1 MKVAFLTAIVFLNLA
16 HSSLAAA
23 SAIEIT
29 FDGLKVLL
37 EKGNGKVGATRLEV
51 EASKDRQGV
60 LLRSFMP
67 SVELYGAQESF
78 KLGQQT
84 QRNQPTYG
92 AELKV
97 NVFNGGRDQLNS
109 KVRDLITTKKEAQL
123 TRVFT
128 EELQKVRSL
137 FWEIIYSQEQIELIE
152 STIKINAQNLN
163 SAIKRIRS
171 GVATE
176 SDRFE
181 FEMKSVDLKRDLD
194 EAKLNLINQ
203 KKELTVL
210 LNLESRNQMRFPK
223 SLDHE
228 HDFEDL
234 LKHSAQDHEFLFKE
248 NELQASTTSLSA
260 KSQSRTWW
268 PKVDA
273 YAAYNQLNQRDE
285 VFSQISDPNDRTET
299 VFGLRMTMSLSAGLE
314 SNREASALNR
324 EAEAFKKLAEYQRK
338 EVETHVE
345 KELSELRLL
354 HDQVHD
360 AEENIQRAEK
370 YYKLTQSEYTRG
382 VKNSPDVLGAS
393 DKLFEMKHK
402 RLEIIRDFQLSK
414 AHVLAKIG
422 R

>member
-1 MKVAFLTAIVFLNLA
+1 MKVAFLTAIVFFSLS
-16 HSSLAAA
+16 HSSQAYA
-23 SAIEIT
+23 SSIDMT
-29 FDGLKVLL
+29 FDGLKGLL
-37 EKGNGKVGATRLEV
+37 EKGNSKVGATRLEV
-51 EASKDRQGV
+51 EASKNRQGV

-78 KLGQQT
+78 KIGQQP
-84 QRNQPTYG
+84 QKNQPAYG
-92 AELKV
+92 AEMKV
-97 NVFNGGRDQLNS
+97 NVFNGGRDQLQS
-109 KVRDLITTKKEAQL
+109 EVRDLTTAKKEIQL
-123 TRVFT
+123 TRVFS
-128 EELQKVRSL
+128 EELQKARNL
-137 FWEIIYSQEQIELIE
+137 FWEIIYSQERIELIE
-152 STIKINAQNLN
+152 STIKINGQNLA
-163 SAIKRIRS
+163 SAEKRIRS

-194 EAKLNLINQ
+194 EAKLKLINQ
-203 KKELTVL
+203 KKELAIV
-210 LNLESRNQMRFPK
+210 LNLETRNEMRFPK
-223 SLDHE
+223 NLAHE
-228 HDFEDL
+228 HNFEDI
-234 LKHSAQDHEFLFKE
+234 LKHSPKDHEFLFKE
-248 NELQASTTSLSA
+248 NELQASSTSLSA

-273 YAAYNQLNQRDE
+273 YAAYNQFNQREED
-285 VFSQISDPNDRTET
+285 FSQANDRTET
-299 VFGLRMTMSLSAGLE
+299 VVGLRMTLSLPAGLE
-314 SNREASALNR
+314 SNNEASALNQ
-324 EAEAFKKLAEYQRK
+324 EAEAYKKLAEYQRK

-345 KELSELRLL
+345 NELSELRLR

-370 YYKLTQSEYTRG
+370 YYKLTQSEYSRG

-402 RLEIIRDFQLSK
+402 RIEIIRDFQISK